1 MPINLIAA
9 MSLNHVIGKDNKI
22 PWKIPGEQKLFQRI
36 TEGHTIIM
44 GRKTFESIGH
54 ALPGRTNII
63 LTHNT
68 GYTIPGCIVINHFS
82 EAISDAHQ
90 KNIFIIGGEKIFKL
104 FLPYAD
110 YMYLSII
117 QKEFE
122 GDAYFPEFSRA
133 DFQVL
138 NEEQVDATIPYQ
150 FIHFKRIRTDCHVGQ
165 KGRPET
171 GKEFFNSN

>member
-9 MSLNHVIGKDNKI
+9 MSLNRVIGKDNKI

-36 TEGHTIIM
+36 TEGHTIVM

-54 ALPGRTNII
+54 PLPRRTNIV
-63 LTHNT
+63 LTHKK
-68 GYTIPGCIVINHFS
+68 GYIIPGCIVINHFS
-82 EAISDAHQ
+82 EAIEAADQ

-110 YMYLSII
+110 HMYLSII

-122 GDAYFPEFSRA
+122 GDAYFPEFSRS

-138 NEEQVDATIPYQ
+138 NKEQVDATIPYQ
-150 FIHFKRIRTDCHVGQ
+150 FIHFKRIRRDHHDG
-165 KGRPET
+165 
-171 GKEFFNSN
+171 